1 MSKLNKLNSHLRRW
15 GWLRTAFFLIMRIAS
30 DFLGLHVFMV
40 RTRSIVEK
48 EISNPC
54 KLPDIELRHIE
65 EDELLTF
72 VDDAELSQDRET
84 VHAAIERGDIVF
96 GAFDGAN
103 LVAYAWRS
111 TTSAPYTDDVWVRVA
126 HPYSYSYKSYTRQEF
141 RGQHLV
147 PALILFSDEEMLK
160 KGYTHRAAYVGI
172 TNYPSLAMGK
182 QLDSQPIGHIVVLK
196 WFGRHFFFR
205 SKRVADIGFEFF
217 EPR

>member
-15 GWLRTAFFLIMRIAS
+15 GWLRTAFFLLMRIAS
-30 DFLGLHVFMV
+30 DFLGLHVFIV
-40 RTRSIVEK
+40 RTRSIEEK

-54 KLPDIELRHIE
+54 KLPNIELRHIE
-65 EDELLTF
+65 ENELLTF
-72 VDDAELSQDRET
+72 LDDAELFLDLEFVQ
-84 VHAAIERGDIVF
+84 AAIERGDLAF
-96 GAFDGAN
+96 GAFNGST
-103 LVAYAWRS
+103 LVAYMWRS
-111 TTSAPYTDDVWVRVA
+111 TTSAPHTDDVWVRIA

-160 KGYTHRAAYVGI
+160 KGYTHRAGYIGV
-172 TNYPSLAMGK
+172 TNYPSLGMGK
-182 QLDSQPIGHIVVLK
+182 HVDSHSIGYIVILK